1 MAKWSGAQNNT
12 YARTIPLPRKIR
24 RQIEIEYFGPP
35 EVTANGWTRGVRI
48 RPQRRPET
56 SNTNQWIRNN
66 TKTGERREDLR
77 SQQRTDGEI
86 RNLRPTPPCINGHG
100 ENPRLTPPP
109 TTGPHQSP
117 DSELR
122 RSSRILARKSLSDT
136 D

>member
-1 MAKWSGAQNNT
+1 MVRCTEQHIRPYDT
-12 YARTIPLPRKIR
+12 PPRKIR

-35 EVTANGWTRGVRI
+35 EVTANGWTHGVRI
-48 RPQRRPET
+48 RPQCRPET
-56 SNTNQWIRNN
+56 SNTMNGYGTAPRRR
-66 TKTGERREDLR
+66 TKRGLEITTTDRWR
-77 SQQRTDGEI
+77 S

-109 TTGPHQSP
+109 TTGPQQSP